1 MAEKALRMEMEG
13 VMNLPPKERDL
24 SCSQPHGHVPTMD
37 HAVDKQKMEA
47 PAFFSFIR
55 M

>member
-13 VMNLPPKERDL
+13 VMNLLPKERDL
-24 SCSQPHGHVPTMD
+24 SGSQPHGHIPTVD
-37 HAVDKQKMEA
+37 HAVDKQEMKH

-55 M
+55 I

>member
-1 MAEKALRMEMEG
+1 MAEKALKVEMEG

-24 SCSQPHGHVPTMD
+24 SCSRPPGHVPTMD
-37 HAVDKQKMEA
+37 HAVDKQEMKH

-55 M
+55 I